1 MRCPRAAAGAIS
13 HAVGVATSFFRRASE
28 GASGS
33 EAGAPPLPRRGGCGH
48 GSGRRLL
55 SNAEVTDADLD
66 AVWFSR
72 QSSPD
77 VEAWELRRLS
87 ALPFALVTLVQT
99 DATSDEL
106 EAALTQIEEDL
117 RERTIA

>member
-1 MRCPRAAAGAIS
+1 MIDAATVGEILAQYERHGWRLRRALLSDEGRAAFAN
-13 HAVGVATSFFRRASE
+13 V
-28 GASGS
+28 
-33 EAGAPPLPRRGGCGH
+33 
-48 GSGRRLL
+48 L